1 MSNGQTHLSPHPR
14 SLLGVRILG
23 SGSYVPELVV
33 TNQDLLET
41 HGFDPEW
48 IVNRTGI
55 HERRFAL
62 PHQATSDLCTQAAIR
77 CLKSAGREPADVDL
91 LVVATFTPDMAFP
104 ATANL
109 IQDRLKLSCP
119 AFDVQAACAGFV
131 FALVIAAQ
139 FVATGNS
146 QCALVIGGDCNSR
159 VINPADQKSFPLF
172 GDGAGAVVLAPG
184 EKDQGQ
190 VAYQL
195 GSDGSGGDL
204 LSRPACGSRIPPTA
218 AVLEKGLH
226 YLTMDGRAVFK
237 WAVRI
242 LADSTL
248 AVLAHGNCQVPQIR
262 WFIPHQA
269 NVRIIHAAS
278 DVLGFHRDAVYKN
291 LERFG
296 NTSAGSIPLAL
307 DELYRD
313 GAIQRGD
320 LILTSGFGAG
330 LNWGTVLWRW

>member
-1 MSNGQTHLSPHPR
+1 MSNGPIHLSPQPR

-33 TNQDLLET
+33 TNQDLQET

-109 IQDRLKLSCP
+109 IQDRLKLNCP

-146 QCALVIGGDCNSR
+146 KCALVIGGDCNSR
-159 VINPADQKSFPLF
+159 VINPGDQKSFPLF

-184 EKDQGQ
+184 EKDQGL

-204 LSRPACGSRIPPTA
+204 LSRPACGSRIPPSSA
-218 AVLEKGLH
+218 ALEKGLH

-242 LADSTL
+242 LADSAL
-248 AVLAHGNCQVPQIR
+248 AVLAHANCQVPEIR

-296 NTSAGSIPLAL
+296 NTSAGSIPIAL

-330 LNWGTVLWRW
+330 LNWGTALWRW

>member
-1 MSNGQTHLSPHPR
+1 MSNGPIHLSPQPR

-33 TNQDLLET
+33 TNQDLRET

-109 IQDRLKLSCP
+109 IQDRLKLNCP

-159 VINPADQKSFPLF
+159 VINPGDQKSFPLF
-172 GDGAGAVVLAPG
+172 GDGAGAVRR
-184 EKDQGQ
+184 
-190 VAYQL
+190 
-195 GSDGSGGDL
+195 S
-204 LSRPACGSRIPPTA
+204 PP
-218 AVLEKGLH
+218 
-226 YLTMDGRAVFK
+226 R
-237 WAVRI
+237 
-242 LADSTL
+242 
-248 AVLAHGNCQVPQIR
+248 
-262 WFIPHQA
+262 
-269 NVRIIHAAS
+269 
-278 DVLGFHRDAVYKN
+278 
-291 LERFG
+291 
-296 NTSAGSIPLAL
+296 
-307 DELYRD
+307 
-313 GAIQRGD
+313 
-320 LILTSGFGAG
+320 
-330 LNWGTVLWRW
+330 

>member
-1 MSNGQTHLSPHPR
+1 MNNGQIHLAPPAR
-14 SLLGVRILG
+14 TLMGVRILG
-23 SGSYVPELVV
+23 SGSYLPELVV
-33 TNQDLLET
+33 SNHDLRES
-41 HGFDPEW
+41 HGFDPDW

-62 PHQATSDLCTQAAIR
+62 PHQATSDLCVHAATR
-77 CLKSAGREPADVDL
+77 CLKASGREPADVDL

-104 ATANL
+104 STANL

-139 FVATGNS
+139 FVGTGNS
-146 QCALVIGGDCNSR
+146 KCALVIGGDCNSR
-159 VINPADQKSFPLF
+159 VINPNDQKSFPLF
-172 GDGAGAVVLAPG
+172 GDGAGAVLLAPG
-184 EKDQGQ
+184 EPDQGL
-190 VAYQL
+190 VSYQL

-204 LSRPACGSRIPPTA
+204 LSRPACGSRIPPSA

-242 LADSTL
+242 LADSSQVVL
-248 AVLAHGNCQVPQIR
+248 EHAGSPVSAVR

-269 NVRIIHAAS
+269 NLRIIHAAS

-291 LERFG
+291 LERYG
-296 NTSAGSIPLAL
+296 NTSAGSIPIAL
-307 DELYRD
+307 DEVNRD
-313 GAIQRGD
+313 GLIDRGD

>member
-1 MSNGQTHLSPHPR
+1 MNNGQTHLAPPAR
-14 SLLGVRILG
+14 SLLGVQILG

-33 TNQDLLET
+33 SNRDLRES
-41 HGFDPEW
+41 HGFDPDW

-55 HERRFAL
+55 YERRFAL
-62 PHQATSDLCTQAAIR
+62 PHQATSDLCAQAAVR
-77 CLKSAGREPADVDL
+77 CLKAAGREPSNVDL

-109 IQDRLKLSCP
+109 IQDRLKLSCA

-146 QCALVIGGDCNSR
+146 RCALVIGGDCNSR
-159 VINPADQKSFPLF
+159 VINPNDQKSFPLF
-172 GDGAGAVVLAPG
+172 GDGAGAVVLGPG
-184 EKDQGQ
+184 ERDQGL

-195 GSDGSGGDL
+195 GSDGSGADL
-204 LSRPACGSRIPPTA
+204 LSRPGCGSRIPPTA
-218 AVLEKGLH
+218 AALEKGLH

-242 LADSTL
+242 LADSALT
-248 AVLAHGNCQVPQIR
+248 VLAHAQCDVGDVR
-262 WFIPHQA
+262 WFVPHQA

-291 LERFG
+291 LERYG
-296 NTSAGSIPLAL
+296 NTSAGSIPIAL
-307 DELYRD
+307 DELNRD
-313 GAIQRGD
+313 GEIERGD
-320 LILTSGFGAG
+320 LLLIAGFGAG
-330 LNWGTVLWRW
+330 LNWGTTLWRW

>member
-1 MSNGQTHLSPHPR
+1 MSTGQYHLAPHPR
-14 SLLGVRILG
+14 SLLGVQILG
-23 SGSYVPELVV
+23 TGSYVPELVV
-33 TNQDLLET
+33 TNQDLKET
-41 HGFDPEW
+41 HGFDPDW
-48 IVNRTGI
+48 IFNRTGI
-55 HERRFAL
+55 NERRFAQA
-62 PHQATSDLCTQAAIR
+62 HQATSDLCVQAAIR
-77 CLKSAGREPADVDL
+77 CLKAARREPSDVDL
-91 LVVATFTPDMAFP
+91 LVLATFTPDMAFP

-109 IQDRLKLSCP
+109 VQDRLKLVCP

-139 FVATGNS
+139 FVASGNS
-146 QCALVIGGDCNSR
+146 RCALVIGGDCNSR
-159 VINPADQKSFPLF
+159 VINPGDQKSFPLF
-172 GDGAGAVVLAPG
+172 GDGAGAVVLARG
-184 EKDQGQ
+184 ERDQGLL
-190 VAYQL
+190 AYQL

-204 LSRPACGSRIPPTA
+204 LSRPACGSRIPPSP

-242 LADSTL
+242 LADSSI
-248 AVLAHGNCQVPQIR
+248 AVLAHAGCRVGDIR

-278 DVLGFHRDAVYKN
+278 DVMGFQRDSVYKN
-291 LERFG
+291 LERYG
-296 NTSAGSIPLAL
+296 NTSAGSVPLAL
-307 DELYRD
+307 DELNRENP
-313 GAIQRGD
+313 IERGD